1 MGYEFRAEHIFAE
14 DNENEIIVGF
24 ANDELEPSKYLI
36 LERAHQFD
44 EQDEELKMDR
54 VFIQVEDQSRS
65 NYGGITAIAQRDN
78 LLIFE
83 LDEKAKRNLQ
93 INGRIKITLDEED
106 SKLRALLALLAV
118 IADRDDIPHT

>member
-1 MGYEFRAEHIFAE
+1 MSYEFRAAHIFAE

-24 ANDELEPSKYLI
+24 ANDEFEPSKYLI

-54 VFIQVEDQSRS
+54 VYIQVEDQSRS
-65 NYGGITAIAQRDN
+65 NYGGITAIAQQDN
-78 LLIFE
+78 LLVFE
-83 LDEKAKRNLQ
+83 LDEKAERNLQ
-93 INGRIKITLDEED
+93 VDGKIKITLDEEN
-106 SKLRALLALLAV
+106 SKIRAVLALLAV